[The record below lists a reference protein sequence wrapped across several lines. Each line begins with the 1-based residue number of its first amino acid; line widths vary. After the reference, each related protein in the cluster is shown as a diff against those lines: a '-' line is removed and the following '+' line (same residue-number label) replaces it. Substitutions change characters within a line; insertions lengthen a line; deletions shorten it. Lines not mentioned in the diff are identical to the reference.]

1 MEEVE
6 HEQFTFS
13 IHGLIFL
20 SGEWMRKSPFSLS
33 SMNAFILGDIGSDL
47 RIKAMTLQQVHLK
60 ENCAERN
67 QKEYLRLDG
76 LAERPPLH
84 LGLEPHVGDLQAEAV
99 PVHADQAGLEFA
111 QGTMSGR
118 LSTERR
124 LVVWEPRAPA
134 RPPIGFLQPFLLLG
148 TRHWWQHLLPD
159 LNLISFYE

>member
-67 QKEYLRLDG
+67 QKEDLRLDG

-99 PVHADQAGLEFA
+99 PVHAAAGGVVGVGVEVVGEGKWA
-111 QGTMSGR
+111 GIIDWEAAGGCGTHLPG
-118 LSTERR
+118 
-124 LVVWEPRAPA
+124 AA
-134 RPPIGFLQPFLLLG
+134 RPPTGFLLTFLKLSGGGGLVAEP
-148 TRHWWQHLLPD
+148 L
-159 LNLISFYE
+159 S

>member
-1 MEEVE
+1 MDVVE

-33 SMNAFILGDIGSDL
+33 SMNAFILGYIGSDL

-67 QKEYLRLDG
+67 QKEDLRLDG

-99 PVHADQAGLEFA
+99 PVHADQAGRVC
-111 QGTMSGR
+111 SGDD
-118 LSTERR
+118 
-124 LVVWEPRAPA
+124 VW
-134 RPPIGFLQPFLLLG
+134 PII
-148 TRHWWQHLLPD
+148 D
-159 LNLISFYE
+159 